1 MEKTT
6 IKAMVKNLR
15 RLNPDTK
22 FRVGKIADLE
32 VIIAVCPDYA
42 QLNFPKGFKFNRKN
56 GELANNRNSFQ
67 IMTEIAYNVIQ
78 A

>member
-22 FRVGKIADLE
+22 IRVGRIADLE
-32 VIIAVCPDYA
+32 VIIAMCPDYTH
-42 QLNFPKGFKFNRKN
+42 LNFPKGFKFNRKN
-56 GELANNRNSFQ
+56 GELTNERNSFQ
-67 IMTEIAYNVIQ
+67 IMTEFAYSAIQ